1 MKRMTIRD
9 IRLRW
14 PEAERTLNEGDEI
27 VVTRDGRP
35 VARIVAYEEPAA
47 PDREQFDARS
57 HLAWLAKFWK
67 GKADS
72 TMPSSE
78 ELLAIDRAD

>member
-9 IRLRW
+9 IRLHW
-14 PEAERTLNEGDEI
+14 PEAERTLNEGAQI
-27 VVTRDGRP
+27 IVTRDGRP
-35 VARIVAYEEPAA
+35 VAKLVAYEEPEA
-47 PDREQFDARS
+47 PDRERFDAKS
-57 HLAWLAKFWK
+57 HLTWLARFWK
-67 GKADS
+67 DKAES